1 MPTPDQLYLL
11 PDALSE
17 MRRQLLDYTKTDG
30 IQRKRVIVYHHN
42 CHDGITAL
50 WVALKRWPDA
60 VPYAGR
66 YDDEPNYVDLA
77 GADVVIVDFSWKRPV
92 LETVR
97 KVAASLQVI
106 DHHKTARDDLAG
118 MPGCVF
124 DTERSGAGLTWDTLF
139 PGEPRP
145 PLVNYTEDRDLWRF
159 ALPRSREVHAAVNCY
174 PLTIESRSAL
184 MNRSIDD
191 LATEGEAVLR
201 YHDKIVASAAKHVR
215 REVIGGVEVP
225 SVACP
230 VIEIVSDL
238 GHTLAKGEPFSA
250 TYCDRSDGSRVYSL
264 RSDDNGMD
272 VGEIAKQYGGGGH
285 KHAAG
290 FSRKPVG

>member
-1 MPTPDQLYLL
+1 MPP
-11 PDALSE
+11 
-17 MRRQLLDYTKTDG
+17 
-30 IQRKRVIVYHHN
+30 IVVYHHN

-50 WVALKRWPDA
+50 WVALRKWPDA
-60 VPYAGR
+60 EPYAGR
-66 YDDEPNYVDLA
+66 YEAPPELEKLA
-77 GADVVIVDFSWKRPV
+77 GRDVVVVDFSWKRPA
-92 LETVR
+92 LERVR
-97 KVAASLQVI
+97 SVVASLLVI

-124 DTERSGAGLTWDTLF
+124 DMERSGAGLTWDTLF

-159 ALPRSREVHAAVNCY
+159 ALPQSREVHAAVNCY
-174 PLTIESRSAL
+174 PLTIEVRSDL
-184 MNRSIDD
+184 MARSIDD
-191 LATEGEAVLR
+191 LAAEGVAVLR

-215 REVIGGVEVP
+215 REMIGGVEVP

-238 GHTLAKGEPFSA
+238 GHVLAKGEPFSA
-250 TYCDRSDGSRVYSL
+250 TYCDRADGSRVYSL
-264 RSDDNGMD
+264 RSTDDGMD
-272 VGEIAKQYGGGGH
+272 VSEIAKQYGGGGH

-290 FSRKPVG
+290 FTRTS